1 MQFLIKPADNA
12 RVHEYFGGLFPWLA
26 PDEALLEHAF
36 TPEAFQ
42 GQGIMAGAMAQIAVK
57 VLDFGARYVL
67 TFVHADNIPAL
78 KGCQRAG
85 FAPYI
90 LRHERWRLFRR
101 SVVFEALPN
110 TVDPFGPVPPIART
124 RPG

>member
-1 MQFLIKPADNA
+1 
-12 RVHEYFGGLFPWLA
+12 
-26 PDEALLEHAF
+26 
-36 TPEAFQ
+36 
-42 GQGIMAGAMAQIAVK
+42 MAGAMAQIAVK